1 MKSDHTEKTTIQRL
15 AMTCGLAC
23 LLHGSMLLAGQ
34 VSYQD
39 IVADGSAGINYSN
52 APGLYDPLWDDIK
65 LLPVFRP
72 PVEGPLVPTKAT
84 GNPGIAVF
92 DYDRDGDLDL
102 FVTNSTN
109 QTANSLF
116 ANQLADT
123 GVISFVDVAASA
135 GVTGQDAPSHLQ
147 STGVCFGDINNDGY
161 DDLYVTGF
169 GSNLLY
175 LNNGDGSF
183 SDITASSG
191 TDGDGKDAGGC
202 SFGDVDNDGWL
213 DLAVA
218 NSYSWIDRVPL
229 NSLAAVDQLQSN
241 QLFVNLGGQQFVDA
255 SVSSGIADSGR
266 LTWAVALVDI
276 DHDGD
281 LDLINAD
288 DQGPRPGSEFGGLDV
303 GRIRVFSNDG
313 SGQFTET
320 TASSGLNE
328 LIGGWMGLAFGDLNH
343 DGALDLFATN
353 FGNFLGT
360 SLELAAGFQNFTPSQ
375 WLLGQGDGS
384 FVNPGLGSIENT
396 PFGWGAAIADY
407 DNDGDSDVLYH
418 GGFDIGVF
426 VESSNPGSIL
436 SNDGQASFQRDEL
449 ALAGSTD
456 HLRRNVQGF
465 AIGDL
470 NRDGLIDLVSASNMD
485 WPAPFPLLPYTARS
499 VNLTGPF
506 ADIATTWPI
515 FRPVDPTN
523 PAAGLTWAGAE
534 PSNGSLSIELASQND
549 PGHWLRVNLVGSK
562 GLTADGRVN
571 RSGIGAMVSVTPLG
585 GSPSLLPVVS
595 GAATNSSHALEQIH
609 GLGQRTL
616 ARLDVTWPGGIH
628 NRLPLVYAGESIVF
642 PEIPS
647 DFKDQSQSLG
657 AYLRCVRPALN
668 DLRQADVINRAE
680 STRLLLGALFA
691 FIDFR
696 RYGH

>member
-1 MKSDHTEKTTIQRL
+1 MNKATILNSCIAAGLGLVL
-15 AMTCGLAC
+15 AAQTSSASG
-23 LLHGSMLLAGQ
+23 GQ
-34 VSYQD
+34 VSYTD
-39 IVADGSAGINYSN
+39 IVAAGTAGIAYSN

-84 GNPGIAVF
+84 GNPGIAVL

-116 ANQLADT
+116 ANQLAQT
-123 GVISFVDVAASA
+123 GVTSFVDVAASA
-135 GVTGQDAPSHLQ
+135 GVTGQDDPAHLQ

-183 SDITASSG
+183 SNITASSG
-191 TDGDGKDAGGC
+191 TDGGSRDAGGC

-229 NSLAAVDQLQSN
+229 NSLAAVNQLQDN
-241 QLFVNLGGQQFVDA
+241 QLFMNLGGEQFVDA
-255 SVSSGIADSGR
+255 SVSSGITGSGR

-281 LDLINAD
+281 LDLLNAD
-288 DQGPRPGSEFGGLDV
+288 DQGPRPGSVFGGLDV

-313 SGQFTET
+313 NGQFSET
-320 TASSGLNE
+320 TASSGLND
-328 LIGGWMGLAFGDLNH
+328 LIGGWMGMAFGDLNH
-343 DGALDLFATN
+343 DGAVDLFATN
-353 FGNFLGT
+353 FGQFLGT
-360 SLELAAGFQNFTPSQ
+360 SLELAAGFQNFTASQ

-384 FVNPGLGSIENT
+384 FVNPGQGAIANT

-418 GGFDIGVF
+418 GGFDIGAF

-436 SNDGQASFQRDEL
+436 SNDGQAGFQRDEL

-470 NRDGLIDLVSASNMD
+470 NRDGLIDLVTASNMD
-485 WPAPFPLLPYTARS
+485 WPAPFPLLPYTARG
-499 VNLTGPF
+499 VNLGGPF
-506 ADIATTWPI
+506 AGIATTWPI
-515 FRPVDPTN
+515 FRPVEPGN

-534 PSNGSLSIELASQND
+534 PGDGSLSIELASQND
-549 PGHWLRVNLVGSK
+549 PGHWVRVNLVGSK
-562 GLTADGRVN
+562 DLTDEGRVN

-585 GSPSLLPVVS
+585 GTPSLMPVVS
-595 GAATNSSHALEQIH
+595 GAATNSSHTLEQIH

-642 PEIPS
+642 PEIPC

-668 DLRQADVINRAE
+668 DLRQAGVINRQQ
-680 STRLLLGALFA
+680 STRLLLGALLAYLEFA
-691 FIDFR
+691 R
-696 RYGH
+696 TGQ